1 MLRVLTCGLLAPCCL
16 LAQLQLFLLAGT
28 AERPATA
35 SLDLGAVQT
44 GDLLETGFRIRNPG
58 PAPLTLQTL
67 SLAGVGFLLVRNFQ
81 VPTTLGAGAA
91 LDFLVRFQPIA
102 SGAYSASLDEADYY
116 REYVVNRQTALLRAV
131 AQPGATVSLE
141 QGGARTVLT
150 SGATVDFGSVDRRSR
165 LQYRFLLGNQTPASL
180 NLEVVVSGP
189 AFHGPL
195 GLTSPVI
202 LPPGNSVS
210 FEVSFEPPATGP
222 HNGTLRVNQRTFQ
235 LRGTGLE
242 PPFAIPQII
251 LQSSA
256 ARSGQQVKLAVRL
269 ASPSPVSG
277 SGDIQMYF
285 TPSVPAARNDP
296 AVLFLASGSRFMRFT
311 VDQEAEVALFN
322 GRSEIEFQTGTTA
335 GAIDFVAQWGDQ
347 TARASLTIAPEPVVI
362 DSTRVVRSLA
372 SLEVQFTGFDNARSA
387 SQLAFTFFDQ
397 SGRAVDPG
405 RIALDAAAEF
415 RRYFDSSELGG
426 AFALRAVFPVTG
438 DAAQISAVEIEITSS
453 LGTTQPGRIR
463 F

>member
-1 MLRVLTCGLLAPCCL
+1 VN
-16 LAQLQLFLLAGT
+16 
-28 AERPATA
+28 
-35 SLDLGAVQT
+35 SQT
-44 GDLLETGFRIRNPG
+44 T
-58 PAPLTLQTL
+58 
-67 SLAGVGFLLVRNFQ
+67 
-81 VPTTLGAGAA
+81 
-91 LDFLVRFQPIA
+91 
-102 SGAYSASLDEADYY
+102 
-116 REYVVNRQTALLRAV
+116 LLRAV

-222 HNGTLRVNQRTFQ
+222 QNGTLRVNQRTFQ

>member
-35 SLDLGAVQT
+35 SLDLGVVQT

-67 SLAGVGFLLVRNFQ
+67 SVGGVGFLLVRNFQ

-91 LDFLVRFQPIA
+91 LDFLVRFQPTA
-102 SGAYSASLDEADYY
+102 SGAYSASL
-116 REYVVNRQTALLRAV
+116 VVNSQTTLLRAV

-150 SGATVDFGSVDRRSR
+150 AGATVDFGSVDRRSR
-165 LQYRFLLGNQTPASL
+165 LQRRFLLENQTPAPLS
-180 NLEVVVSGP
+180 LEVAVSGT
-189 AFHGPL
+189 AFRGPL
-195 GLTSPVI
+195 GLTSPVV
-202 LPPGNSVS
+202 LPLGNSVS
-210 FEVSFEPPATGP
+210 FDVSFEPQATGP
-222 HNGTLRVNQRTFQ
+222 QNGTLRVNQRTFQ
-235 LRGTGLE
+235 LQGTGLE

-251 LQSSA
+251 LPSSA

-277 SGDIQMYF
+277 SGDIEMYF
-285 TPSVPAARNDP
+285 TPGVPAARNDP

-311 VDQEAEVALFN
+311 VDQGTEGALFN

-335 GAIDFVAQWGDQ
+335 GVIDFVAQWGDQ
-347 TARASLTIAPEPVVI
+347 TARASLAIAPEPVVI
-362 DSTRVVRSLA
+362 DSTRVVRALSG
-372 SLEVQFTGFDNARSA
+372 LEVQFTGFDNARSA

-405 RIALDAAAEF
+405 RIGLDAAAEF

-438 DAAQISAVEIEITSS
+438 DVAQISAVEVEITSS

>member
-35 SLDLGAVQT
+35 SLDLGIVQT

-58 PAPLTLQTL
+58 PAPLTLQKTP
-67 SLAGVGFLLVRNFQ
+67 SVDGVGFWLVCNFQ
-81 VPTTLGAGAA
+81 VPTTLGAGAV
-91 LDFLVRFQPIA
+91 LDFLVRFQPTA
-102 SGAYSASLDEADYY
+102 SGAHSASL
-116 REYVVNRQTALLRAV
+116 VVNSQTTLLRAV

-141 QGGARTVLT
+141 QSGARTVLT

-165 LQYRFLLGNQTPASL
+165 LQHRFLLGNQTPASL

-210 FEVSFEPPATGP
+210 FDVSFEPQATGP
-222 HNGTLRVNQRTFQ
+222 QNGTLRVNQRTFQ

-277 SGDIQMYF
+277 SGDMQMYF
-285 TPSVPAARNDP
+285 TPSVPGARNDP

-311 VDQEAEVALFN
+311 VDQGAEVALFN
-322 GRSEIEFQTGTTA
+322 GQSEIEFQTGTTA
-335 GAIDFVAQWGDQ
+335 GVIDFVAQWGDQ

-362 DSTRVVRSLA
+362 DSTRVVRALSG
-372 SLEVQFTGFDNARSA
+372 LEVQLTGFDNARSA

-405 RIALDAAAEF
+405 RIGLDAAAEF
-415 RRYFDSSELGG
+415 RHYFDSSELGG

-438 DAAQISAVEIEITSS
+438 DAAQISAVEVEITSS